1 VHYPYGY
8 GFGLPGK
15 LHPTSNADYFQYP
28 NDFSPSEKIVN
39 PSNEVEYIS
48 VVTIGEAR
56 SIAFQNGWGNAKTD
70 KLENALSKAIILDI
84 KNEIIIDRYVQI
96 DAYSQKKHPAI
107 PYSFKTPRNMGKND
121 LWIAATASFLEVP
134 LLTTDNDF
142 DHLHEVFINLITL
155 HPKLFK

>member
-1 VHYPYGY
+1 MALLFDTNILLY
-8 GFGLPGK
+8 LARN
-15 LHPTSNADYFQYP
+15 TNAK
-28 NDFSPSEKIVN
+28 KIVN

-48 VVTIGEAR
+48 VVTVGEAR
-56 SIAFQNGWGNAKTD
+56 SIAFQSGWGNAKTE

-84 KNEIIIDRYVQI
+84 NNEIIIDRYVQI

-134 LLTTDNDF
+134 LLTTDTDF
-142 DHLHEVFINLITL
+142 DHLHEVFINLVTL